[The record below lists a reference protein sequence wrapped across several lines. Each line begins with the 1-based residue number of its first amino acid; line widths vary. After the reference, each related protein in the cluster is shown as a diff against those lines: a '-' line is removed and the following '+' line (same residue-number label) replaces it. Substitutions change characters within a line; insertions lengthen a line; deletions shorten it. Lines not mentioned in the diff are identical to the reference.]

1 MPDKRGQKGFWASRA
16 GFGLPEALMALIV
29 LTVAVLGIAASAARS
44 GALINNAQ
52 SRMNAMGIARV
63 QLEALLAQ
71 PYGSLQDGSASRE
84 NVQLSWDVEDGT
96 RTKKIVLEYS
106 YTVPGEVRVDTLS
119 AAARRP

>member
-1 MPDKRGQKGFWASRA
+1 
-16 GFGLPEALMALIV
+16 MALIV